1 MTMKRQEMRGWLA
14 GALLLVGAASPLP
27 AAATGRAAADA
38 VPKVTV
44 KSPDGLTFLD
54 VALENGCLLYN
65 AGYYRPQG
73 KDTARVVLV
82 EDSPLG
88 LYTNIGDFSQG
99 LVWKRHTPGE
109 QRKTYS
115 LRQSK
120 VSQVNYEART
130 LDVEVQNAKQQ
141 TICVRFEVSNANI
154 AFRYQLPMQ
163 GETAAI
169 VVNGEATGF
178 DFPSQTTTFLCPQ
191 SDPMIG
197 WKRTK
202 PSYEE
207 EYTPDEALGTPSKYG
222 RGYTFPCLFHVGGD
236 GWVLVSETGVS
247 GNYCGSHLSEGTP
260 DGLYTIAF
268 PMEGE
273 NNGFGSTGAQLGLP
287 GVTPW
292 RTLTLGPTLAPVMET
307 TVPYDVVAPLYEPS
321 VAYKGGRST
330 WSWIIWQDASIV
342 YEDQKTFIDLAADL
356 GWEYCLIDGGWET
369 NIGRPRMEELFAYCR
384 QKGIAPFVWYNSN
397 GGWNDAPQCAKQCMY
412 SPIVRKKEMKWLRDH
427 GVKGIKVDFFAGDK
441 QETLR
446 LYEAIL
452 SDANDYGIQVIF
464 HGCTLPRGWER
475 MYPNYCSSEAVLAS
489 ENLVFNQHFDDAEA
503 FNACLHPFIRNTVGS
518 MEFGGTILNRRLN
531 RENNGGTVRR
541 TGDIFQ
547 LATAVAFQSSVQNF
561 ALTPNNLTEQPA
573 FEIDF
578 MKQVPTEWDEVKFI
592 DGYPGRYVVMARRA
606 GEHWYVVAMNAEAEA
621 RKCKVS
627 LPVLAGQSATYYY
640 DDKDGA
646 PHMETVKIGKKGEF
660 TFTVPTNGGA
670 MLKL

>member
-1 MTMKRQEMRGWLA
+1 MNVEKMKARLLGTVMLLGTMAPQAAVAA
-14 GALLLVGAASPLP
+14 GMAAPEEAS
-27 AAATGRAAADA
+27 
-38 VPKVTV
+38 KMIVT
-44 KSPDGLTFLD
+44 SPDGLTY
-54 VALENGCLLYN
+54 LEVNLSDGRLLYS
-65 AGYYRPQG
+65 AGYYRPTG
-73 KDTARVVLV
+73 KDTAKVVLL
-82 EDSPLG
+82 EESPLG
-88 LYTNIGDFSQG
+88 LYTNIGDFSKA
-99 LVWKRHTPGE
+99 LVWKKHATGKRL
-109 QRKTYS
+109 KTYS

-120 VSQVNYEART
+120 ASLVNYEART
-130 LDVEVQNAKQQ
+130 LEVELQNARKQ
-141 TICVRFEVSNANI
+141 TFCVEFEVSSSNI
-154 AFRYQLPMQ
+154 AYRYRIPMQ

-178 DFPSQTTTFLCPQ
+178 DFPARTTTFLCPQ

-207 EYTPDEALGTPSKYG
+207 EYNPDEAIGTPSKYG
-222 RGYTFPCLFHVGGD
+222 QGYTFPCLFRVGDD

-247 GNYCGSHLSEGTP
+247 GNYCGSHLSEGTR

-273 NNGFGSTGAQLGLP
+273 NNGFGSTGAQFGLP
-287 GVTPW
+287 GTTPW
-292 RTLTLGPTLAPVMET
+292 RTVTLGSTLAPIMET
-307 TVPYDVVAPLYEPS
+307 TVPYDVVEPLYEPS

-330 WSWIIWQDASIV
+330 WSWILWQDPSIV
-342 YEDQKTFIDLAADL
+342 YEDQITYIDLAAAL

-369 NIGRPRMEELFAYCR
+369 NIGRKRMEELFAYCK
-384 QKGIAPFVWYNSN
+384 QKGVAPFVWYNSN
-397 GGWNDAPQCAKQCMY
+397 GGWNDAPQCAKNCMY
-412 SPIVRKKEMKWLRDH
+412 SPIVRKKEMKWMHDH

-441 QETLR
+441 QETIR

-489 ENLVFNQHFDDAEA
+489 ENLVFNQHFDDMEA
-503 FNACLHPFIRNTVGS
+503 FNACMHPFIRNAVGS

-531 RENNGGTVRR
+531 RGNNGGTTRR
-541 TGDIFQ
+541 TTDIFQ

-561 ALTPNNLTEQPA
+561 ALAPNNLTEQPA

-578 MKQVPTEWDEVKFI
+578 MKQVPTQWDEVKFI

-606 GEHWYVVAMNAEAEA
+606 GEHWYVVAMNAGSAE
-621 RKCKVS
+621 RKCKVN
-627 LPVLAGQSATYYY
+627 LPMLADKTVTYYH
-640 DDKDGA
+640 DAKDGT
-646 PHMETVKIGKKGEF
+646 PQMETVKIGKKGDF
-660 TFTVPTNGGA
+660 TLTVPVNGGA
-670 MLKL
+670 ILKL

>member
-1 MTMKRQEMRGWLA
+1 MKVDKMKGRLLGTV
-14 GALLLVGAASPLP
+14 LLLGAITPQTIGAAGT
-27 AAATGRAAADA
+27 AAPEEAPG
-38 VPKVTV
+38 VTV
-44 KSPDGLTFLD
+44 TSPDGLTYLD
-54 VALENGCLLYN
+54 VSLSEGCLQYS
-65 AGYYRPQG
+65 AGYYRPNG
-73 KDTARVVLV
+73 KDTLKVVLL

-88 LYTNIGDFSQG
+88 LYTNIGDFSKA
-99 LVWKRHTPGE
+99 LVWKKHVSG
-109 QRKTYS
+109 QKQQTYD

-120 VSQVNYEART
+120 VSRVNYSART
-130 LDVEVQNAKQQ
+130 LEVELQNEKKQ
-141 TICVRFEVSNANI
+141 TFCVEFEVSASNI
-154 AFRYQLPMQ
+154 AYRYRIPMQ

-178 DFPSQTTTFLCPQ
+178 DFPTQTTTFLCPQ

-207 EYTPDEALGTPSKYG
+207 EYTPDEAMGTPSKYG
-222 RGYTFPCLFHVGGD
+222 RGYTFPCLFHVGDD
-236 GWVLVSETGVS
+236 GWVLVSETGVG
-247 GNYCGSHLSEGTP
+247 GNYCGSHLSEGTR
-260 DGLYTIAF
+260 DGRYTIAF

-273 NNGFGSTGAQLGLP
+273 NNGFGSTGAQFGLP
-287 GVTPW
+287 GATPW
-292 RTLTLGPTLAPVMET
+292 RTLTLAPTLAPILET
-307 TVPYDVVAPLYEPS
+307 TIPYDVVEPLYEPS

-330 WSWIIWQDASIV
+330 WSWILWQDASIV

-369 NIGRPRMEELFAYCR
+369 NIGRKRMEELFAYCK
-384 QKGIAPFVWYNSN
+384 QKGVAPFVWYNSN

-531 RENNGGTVRR
+531 RGNNGGTTRR
-541 TGDIFQ
+541 TTDLFQ

-561 ALTPNNLTEQPA
+561 ALAPNNLTEQPA

-578 MKQVPTEWDEVKFI
+578 MKQVPTQWDEVKFI

-606 GEHWYVVAMNAEAEA
+606 GEHWYVVAMNAEAAEK
-621 RKCKVS
+621 KCKVN
-627 LPVLAGQSATYYY
+627 LPMLAGKTVTYYH
-640 DDKDGA
+640 DGKDGE
-646 PHMETVKIGKKGEF
+646 PRMETVKIGKKGDF
-660 TFTVPTNGGA
+660 TLAIPTNGGA
-670 MLKL
+670 ILKL